1 MKAFTT
7 IILTSL
13 IISVL
18 VIVLP
23 TRSYDEPSVGVK
35 KGDWIEYDVNITGNP
50 PEVHRNVTWMR
61 IEVLQVYGT
70 SFPVNLTV
78 RFANGTLDSSIW
90 KFNFTEGNTEGWV
103 IIPSGLG
110 SGDTFFDNFSKT
122 DKHITIQ
129 SQEQKTVLGATRTV
143 TYANDTYRDKQWD
156 KATGVFIGSSEI
168 FRNWSAYVTAV
179 GTNMWSP
186 QILRL
191 NQIAF
196 YTIAGI
202 SIALAVSIVSLVLV
216 IERKRSETVECS

>member
-1 MKAFTT
+1 
-7 IILTSL
+7 
-13 IISVL
+13 
-18 VIVLP
+18 
-23 TRSYDEPSVGVK
+23 
-35 KGDWIEYDVNITGNP
+35 
-50 PEVHRNVTWMR
+50 
-61 IEVLQVYGT
+61 
-70 SFPVNLTV
+70 VNLTV

-129 SQEQKTVLGATRTV
+129 SQEQKTVIGATRTV

-186 QILRL
+186 QILGL

-196 YTIAGI
+196 YTIAGT
-202 SIALAVSIVSLVLV
+202 SIPLAVSLVSLVLV
-216 IERKRSETVECS
+216 IERKRSETVECC

>member
-1 MKAFTT
+1 MKTFTA
-7 IILTSL
+7 IILASL

-18 VIVLP
+18 IIVSP
-23 TRSYDEPSVGVK
+23 TRGYDEPSVGVK

-50 PEVHRNVTWMR
+50 PAVHRNVTWMR
-61 IEVLQVYGT
+61 LEVLQVDGT

-78 RFANGTLDSSIW
+78 RFAKGTLDSSIW

-103 IIPSGLG
+103 IIPSDLG

-129 SQEQKTVLGATRTV
+129 NQEQKTVLGATRTV

-186 QILRL
+186 QILGL
-191 NQIAF
+191 NQFAF
-196 YTIAGI
+196 Y
-202 SIALAVSIVSLVLV
+202 ALAGASIVLVASLVSLVFV
-216 IERKRSETVECS
+216 VKRKRR

>member
-1 MKAFTT
+1 MKAFSI
-7 IILTSL
+7 IILASL

-18 VIVLP
+18 IIVSP
-23 TRSYDEPSVGVK
+23 TRGYDEPSVGVK

-50 PEVHRNVTWMR
+50 PAIHRNVTWMR
-61 IEVLQVYGT
+61 IEVLQVSGT

-103 IIPSGLG
+103 IIPSDLG

-179 GTNMWSP
+179 GTNMWNP
-186 QILRL
+186 QILGL

-196 YTIAGI
+196 YAIAGA
-202 SIALAVSIVSLVLV
+202 SIALATSLLSLVFV
-216 IERKRSETVECS
+216 IERKRREIV